1 MWQRIRQSLRKTHRP
16 ASEPGGG
23 DGMRNRLRLGAA
35 AFLLLY
41 GVIGVRLIVLAANE
55 DTRTASSPQ
64 IDRTIAASRPDIT
77 DRNGRVLATDVAS
90 NSLYAEPHRIV
101 YVGETVEG
109 IRSVLPDMDPAV
121 LRAALMRDR
130 RFVWLARELTP
141 AQRNRI
147 EGLGLP
153 GIGFRRET
161 RRVYPNGRAG
171 AHVLG
176 TVNIDNRGISGIEKY
191 LDSRGLADLHGMG
204 FALNAGQEP
213 VALSLD
219 LRVQHALTD
228 ELHKAMAK
236 FSAVAAAGTIIDIR
250 TGEVVAMASLP
261 DFDPNKQETALAKE
275 AINRMT
281 TGVYE
286 MGSTFKAFTTAMALD
301 TGRITL
307 DSTFDA
313 RAPIR
318 VGRHSIDD
326 SHPKRKIMTLAEVFT
341 YSSNIGSVKVALD
354 VGTEGQKEFL
364 GRLGLLE
371 RLRTELPESAPPLL
385 PDPWRRVNTMT
396 ASFGHG
402 ISIAPLQMAAAA
414 AALFNGGTYI
424 APTFLTRDE
433 EEAARL
439 GHRVVSE
446 QVSAD
451 MVHLMRLNSA
461 EGTGKKADGHGYMVG
476 GKTGTSQK
484 VVDGRYSTK
493 KVRNSFLAVF
503 PTDAPRYL
511 SLIVL
516 DEPQGIEE
524 THGFI
529 NAGWNAAP
537 TTGDVIGRVAPFL
550 GLQPRRTDS
559 QRGDLAALIEASR

>member
-461 EGTGKKADGHGYMVG
+461 EGTGK
-476 GKTGTSQK
+476 
-484 VVDGRYSTK
+484 R
-493 KVRNSFLAVF
+493 
-503 PTDAPRYL
+503 PTAMAIWSAAKPAPRKRSSMGVIRRRRCGTRFL
-511 SLIVL
+511 PSSRPTRRAISRSSFWTSRKALRRRMASSMPAGTPHRRLAMSSGVL
-516 DEPQGIEE
+516 RRSSA
-524 THGFI
+524 F
-529 NAGWNAAP
+529 NRAAP
-537 TTGDVIGRVAPFL
+537 IQSAETLPL
-550 GLQPRRTDS
+550 
-559 QRGDLAALIEASR
+559 

>member
-559 QRGDLAALIEASR
+559 KRGDLAALIEASR

>member
-121 LRAALMRDR
+121 LRAALTRDR